1 MDRSDPNYKKV
12 ETEIFGPDAEISTT
26 FSWAPVFD
34 QTASDAVKRP
44 IFVDRVHITTR
55 ARGVRDFNSR
65 LATVEDQESYPHEW
79 ARFLETD
86 KNHFVPVTSIPGI
99 RPCEVEM
106 FHARNIHTLQGA
118 AAVENPDPELAQA
131 TMKARRWLIV
141 ESGQKP
147 RIKLEVAA

>member
-1 MDRSDPNYKKV
+1 MDRSDPDYKKV
-12 ETEIFGPDAEISTT
+12 ETALFGADAEISTT

-34 QTASDAVKRP
+34 TTASEAVKRP
-44 IFVDRVHITTR
+44 IFVDKVHITTR
-55 ARGVRDFNSR
+55 AKGVRDFNSR
-65 LATVEDQESYPHEW
+65 IATVEDQKNYPNEW
-79 ARFLETD
+79 NRFLEVD
-86 KNHFVPVTSIPGI
+86 KSHFTPVTSIPGI

-118 AAVENPDPELAQA
+118 AAVENPDPELQDA

-147 RIKLEVAA
+147 RIKLEAA